1 MNHNLI
7 YIDNPVGTGFS
18 FTDSDSGYA
27 KNENDVGRDLL
38 NALQQ
43 FFLLFPNLQKNE
55 FFLSGE
61 SYAGK
66 YIPAVGYAIYQ
77 DSKRQTE
84 SNVNGLTMPKINLK
98 GMAIGNGWTDPVHQY
113 NYADY
118 LYQLGL
124 IDANG
129 HRVFVEYQTK
139 GIDCVKKGDLEC
151 AFKVFDEL
159 LDGDVYPNGSVFK
172 NLTGF
177 NMYYNYLKTEQDD
190 MTALAEFIQKTDT
203 RRAIH
208 VGNNTNH
215 EADSINMVA
224 YHLKLDIVDSVAN
237 WVAEL
242 LSHYPIMVYTGQLD
256 ICVAYPLTQN
266 YLNHLNFTG
275 AEQFKKAT
283 RYIWRVDNEIAG
295 YAKHGGNLTDVLI
308 RDAGKWR
315 VSMCD
320 GGHSYR

>member
-7 YIDNPVGTGFS
+7 YIDNPVGTGYS

-27 KNENDVGRDLL
+27 KDENDVGRDLL

-55 FFLSGE
+55 FFISGE

-77 DSKRQTE
+77 DSQRQVE
-84 SNVNGLTMPKINLK
+84 SNQDGLTMPKINLK
-98 GMAIGNGWTDPVHQY
+98 GMAIGNGYTDPVHQY

-118 LYQLGL
+118 LYELGL

-129 HRVFVEYQTK
+129 QRVFATYQTK
-139 GIDCVKKGDLEC
+139 GIDCIKKGDFKC
-151 AFKVFDEL
+151 AFEVFDEL
-159 LDGDVYPNGSVFK
+159 MDGDAYPYGSVFK

-177 NMYYNYLKTEQDD
+177 NMYYNYLKTDQDD
-190 MTALAEFIQKTDT
+190 RTALGEFIQKTET

-208 VGNNTNH
+208 VGNNTYH
-215 EADSINMVA
+215 DGDGVNMVA
-224 YHLKLDIVDSVAN
+224 YHLKLDIVDSVAH

-242 LSHYPIMVYTGQLD
+242 LSYYPILIYTGQLD

-266 YLNHLNFTG
+266 YLKHLNFTG
-275 AEQFKKAT
+275 AEQFKSAE

-308 RDAGKWR
+308 RDAGKPR
-315 VSMCD
+315 L
-320 GGHSYR
+320 